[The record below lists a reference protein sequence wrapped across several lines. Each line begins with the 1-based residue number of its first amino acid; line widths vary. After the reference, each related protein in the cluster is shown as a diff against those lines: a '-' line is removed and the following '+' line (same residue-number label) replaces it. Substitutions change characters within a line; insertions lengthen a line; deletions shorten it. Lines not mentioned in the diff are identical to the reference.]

1 MHRLWLCGEHKSVS
15 SFLAKVG
22 CAFMIVSWIV
32 AGLGVIVSLIGY
44 YMTPSAWGYGILGF
58 GLAHIVLGI
67 LDMFR
72 SPLRSR

>member
-1 MHRLWLCGEHKSVS
+1 
-15 SFLAKVG
+15 
-22 CAFMIVSWIV
+22 MIISWIV

-58 GLAHIVLGI
+58 GLAHILLGI

-72 SPLRSR
+72 NPVRSR

>member
-1 MHRLWLCGEHKSVS
+1 MK
-15 SFLAKVG
+15 
-22 CAFMIVSWIV
+22 VSWIV

-58 GLAHIVLGI
+58 GIAHIVLGI